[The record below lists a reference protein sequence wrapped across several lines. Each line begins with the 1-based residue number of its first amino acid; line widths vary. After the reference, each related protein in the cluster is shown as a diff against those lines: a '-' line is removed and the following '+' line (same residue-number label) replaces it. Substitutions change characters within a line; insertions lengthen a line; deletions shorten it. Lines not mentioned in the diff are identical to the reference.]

1 MEVKLEL
8 MYAMHDARSAINLML
23 TGPEFYKTAR
33 GPRDLN
39 NIARH
44 VASNILQ
51 DQHPDGIKLA
61 FMVFAVRSINHE
73 SRNEIETFLKTYMSR
88 EKWAPELY
96 NFRAVIEMPSFHDLI
111 CEFLEWV
118 KKSKC
123 HGTNTLVADLASQRR
138 ACYTM
143 DVYFTLFQASSC
155 WSNPF
160 FLDPFLACFLGAFS
174 QEEINTCSKLYG
186 IMGEGRFDEESGM

>member
-96 NFRAVIEMPSFHDLI
+96 NFRAVIEMPSFHDPT
-111 CEFLEWV
+111 CKFLEWV
-118 KKSKC
+118 KESKC
-123 HGTNTLVADLASQRR
+123 HGTNTLVPDLASQRR
-138 ACYTM
+138 ACYII
-143 DVYFTLFQASSC
+143 DVYFTLFQALPK
-155 WSNPF
+155 PF
-160 FLDPFLACFLGAFS
+160 PLDPLLARFWGAFS
-174 QEEINTCSKLYG
+174 EEKIDTCSNLYG
-186 IMGEGRFDEESGM
+186 IMGLGRFDEEFGM